1 MLAVLA
7 FKRSLSAGILDGGVN
22 EISLGGSRLTRFMK
36 DIERVTGRMGE
47 AEMVTAAEET
57 ANVAIEPEEQVSDV
71 GAKFESAD
79 TAEAKA
85 DTSAAPP
92 SRMSPD
98 PWAVA
103 IEAGAQLVS
112 ALAAAGNDESVAHP
126 WIEQGPTPGARS
138 LRLPLP
144 PPEVIRGLADAL
156 SALADSLRG
165 SAPRA

>member
-1 MLAVLA
+1 
-7 FKRSLSAGILDGGVN
+7 
-22 EISLGGSRLTRFMK
+22 
-36 DIERVTGRMGE
+36 
-47 AEMVTAAEET
+47 
-57 ANVAIEPEEQVSDV
+57 
-71 GAKFESAD
+71 
-79 TAEAKA
+79 
-85 DTSAAPP
+85 
-92 SRMSPD
+92 MSPD

-156 SALADSLRG
+156 SALADS
-165 SAPRA
+165 RAAARLVRDRSMPLENPGWGIHSDSGCPEIIWVKLIGTHAQYDLSIWRA